1 MPTKKYT
8 ENQIEQAKE
17 MRQYGAT
24 LREIGKELSMPVLT
38 VAYHVRGV
46 PVDSEGHRVVYRKVD
61 DIVTMFRPGTPF
73 KELPL
78 PQWMLA
84 YLEDHDGAAEGD
96 EMVINQDNNEEA
108 TNGYEIDDT
117 P

>member
-24 LREIGKELSMPVLT
+24 LRE
-38 VAYHVRGV
+38 
-46 PVDSEGHRVVYRKVD
+46 
-61 DIVTMFRPGTPF
+61 
-73 KELPL
+73 LPL

-84 YLEDHDGAAEGD
+84 YLEDHETAAEGD
-96 EMVINQDNNEEA
+96 ELVNNDHENMEV
-108 TNGYEIDDT
+108 TKWMRKR
-117 P
+117 